1 VHGMSFIPFQHSCEH
16 HADQVSQVYSEL
28 FLDSP
33 KDALPLLTSC
43 RLVHKEFVHQII
55 RTENATLVYLECG
68 RNLAAQFQSLKRFAA
83 RVIWVAEDFL
93 TTVHKSP
100 RAATTEA
107 EPSARDNDDLGPS
120 DSVVARREWLVA
132 SQGPYAMRL
141 SIKYTEV
148 PFVERLGVMMAI
160 PSMAELERFLMWL
173 AAFQCADLDLT
184 ERRGMA
190 ATKRVRID
198 FHENLIFQGGVSVH
212 LREFDLFMTLIRH
225 WWGLSDVKVYGEPM
239 MANMVAD
246 RICRDR
252 WDTLDEMR
260 GTMMSLLDEI
270 WFIASGPTTLEK
282 KVKLINK
289 LAAKVRYAQALLSW
303 VRSTVQYTEW
313 RRNYRGVAHSLT
325 IFNKVLLELA
335 REKTNPVICEGRR
348 RSI

>member
-1 VHGMSFIPFQHSCEH
+1 
-16 HADQVSQVYSEL
+16 
-28 FLDSP
+28 LDSP

-68 RNLAAQFQSLKRFAA
+68 KNLASQFQSLKRFAA
-83 RVIWVAEDFL
+83 RVIWVAKDYL
-93 TTVHKSP
+93 TTVRNSP
-100 RAATTEA
+100 RAVIEE
-107 EPSARDNDDLGPS
+107 EPSARDIDDLGPGN
-120 DSVVARREWLVA
+120 SVPARREWLVA

-141 SIKYTEV
+141 SIKYREV
-148 PFVERLGVMMAI
+148 PFPERLGVMMAI

-173 AAFQCADLDLT
+173 AAFQCADLNLA

-198 FHENLIFQGGVSVH
+198 FHEDLIFQGGVGVH
-212 LREFDLFMTLIRH
+212 LREFNLFMTLIRH

-282 KVKLINK
+282 KVKLISK

-303 VRSTVQYTEW
+303 VRSTAQYTGW
-313 RRNYRGVAHSLT
+313 RRDYRGVAHSLT
-325 IFNKVLLELA
+325 IFHKVLLQLA

-348 RSI
+348 RSV